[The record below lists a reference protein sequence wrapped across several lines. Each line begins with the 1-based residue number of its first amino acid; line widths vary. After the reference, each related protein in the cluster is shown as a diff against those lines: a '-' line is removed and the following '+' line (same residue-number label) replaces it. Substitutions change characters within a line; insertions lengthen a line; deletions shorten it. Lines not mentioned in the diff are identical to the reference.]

1 MTVIP
6 HRSELFQSCQ
16 EVYQFLAFCQQQ
28 SIRDQHPKIVSL
40 TTEIGTIDPLVLLHH
55 FARADQLH
63 FYFENPHK
71 QEAMVA
77 IDAAVCHVGQ
87 VGQPHRFSCAK
98 QFVQDTAQHIISH
111 DSDALPICGPRFFGG
126 FTFFADA
133 HGLSPIFPPATL
145 FLPRWQIA
153 RHQDTGILVANA
165 MVSACVDIADLA
177 ESIWQQWQ
185 HIQRLATRKVPT
197 TTRQLQPSL
206 KPVESTCRFKQ
217 SVRAAIATIEA
228 QDLHKIVLA
237 HAVDVTAEQPFSPT
251 RSLQNLRQHYPGC
264 YIFSMSNG
272 KGHSF
277 IGASPERLISVHHG
291 ELVTDA
297 LAGSAPRSESVAADS
312 AIATHLRLSEKER
325 HEHRVVV
332 DFITQKLTAI
342 GLQPLSAAV
351 PSLLRLSNIQHL
363 HTPIRA
369 KLPPTVHPLDI
380 LKRLHPTP
388 AVAGVPRRHACREIR
403 KYEAFERD
411 LYAAP
416 LGWLDPQGNCEFIV
430 GIRSALIEG
439 NRARLYA
446 GAGIVAGS
454 DPERELAEIQLKLS
468 TLLNTL
474 V

>member
-16 EVYQFLAFCQQQ
+16 EVYRFLVFCQQQ
-28 SIRDQHPKIVSL
+28 SIRDQHPKIASL
-40 TTEIGTIDPLVLLHH
+40 TTEIGTIDPLVVLHH
-55 FARADQLH
+55 FASPDQLH
-63 FYFENPHK
+63 FYFENSHK
-71 QEAMVA
+71 QEAVVA

-87 VGQPHRFSCAK
+87 MGQPHRFSQAK
-98 QFVQDTAQHIISH
+98 QFVQDATPHIIAHGSET
-111 DSDALPICGPRFFGG
+111 LPVYGPRFFGG
-126 FTFFADA
+126 FTFFADD
-133 HGLSPIFPPATL
+133 GQVQSTFPAATL

-153 RHQDTGILVANA
+153 RYQDTGVLVANA
-165 MVSACVDIADLA
+165 TVSASVDIADLA

-185 HIQRLATRKVPT
+185 QIQRIATRKIPT
-197 TTRQLQPSL
+197 VTGQAPPIQT
-206 KPVESTCRFKQ
+206 PVASTQCFKQ
-217 SVRAAIATIEA
+217 SVQSAIATIAA

-272 KGHSF
+272 QGHSF

-297 LAGSAPRSESVAADS
+297 LAGSAPRSQSAETDS
-312 AIATHLRLSEKER
+312 AIAAHLRLSEKER

-332 DFITQKLTAI
+332 DFITQKLTDI

-369 KLPPTVHPLDI
+369 KLPSTVHPLDI

-416 LGWLDPQGNCEFIV
+416 LGWLDPDGNCEFIV
-430 GIRSALIEG
+430 GIRSALITG

-468 TLLNTL
+468 TLINTL